1 MKESMIQVG
10 MNLQE
15 GVVKL
20 RAPDAE
26 KADAFVVQ
34 HLSPTAALALA
45 EWLDDGVPSK
55 KLRITDGRRWVECEL
70 PPETARKIAADLRA
84 CAQRISGA

>member
-15 GVVKL
+15 GVILL
-20 RAPDAE
+20 RVPDFE
-26 KADAFVVQ
+26 TPDVFIVQ
-34 HLSPTAALALA
+34 QLSPAAARSLA

-55 KLRITDGRRWVECEL
+55 MLRITDGRRWVECEL
-70 PPETARKIAADLRA
+70 SSAVAKKLAVDLRS
-84 CAQRISGA
+84 CARRISSS